1 MVTKQEKA
9 LLALTRLYR
18 YYGKRKRLVAQQH
31 ELWKVVIA
39 TILSA
44 RTRDETTA
52 VVWPSLTDLARAK
65 PREVMKV
72 IRPIGFYRQKARYV
86 LEVARLIA
94 EQGVP
99 QTRDQLMKLP
109 GVGRKTANI
118 ILSAMGK
125 PAIAVDTHVH
135 KIANRLGLADTRKPV
150 ETETQLMKLLPKRY
164 WNKINYIFVI
174 HGKTLCKR
182 KPRCDV
188 CPLHDICDFAS

>member
-9 LLALTRLYR
+9 LLALYR

-52 VVWPSLTDLARAK
+52 VVAEKLFAKWPSLTDLARAK

-150 ETETQLMKLLPKRY
+150 ETETQE
-164 WNKINYIFVI
+164 
-174 HGKTLCKR
+174 
-182 KPRCDV
+182 
-188 CPLHDICDFAS
+188 